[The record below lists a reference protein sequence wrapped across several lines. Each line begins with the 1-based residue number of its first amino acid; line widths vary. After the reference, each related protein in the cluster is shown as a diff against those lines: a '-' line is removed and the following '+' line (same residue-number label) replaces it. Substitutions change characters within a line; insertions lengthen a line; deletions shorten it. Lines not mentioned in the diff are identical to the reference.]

1 MLFPTHPLLQA
12 KVAMCPAVL
21 TNRLKQ
27 KTFKDL
33 WESPAFLPT
42 SIPSSLAWNVFLW
55 ITLASVQK
63 SLSGTQLK
71 IPYFFQLF
79 ALRKHMGKASYH
91 WIWQWFIEYGTKST
105 DKNIYFGWSKLRT
118 FVLWRTLSKG
128 WTENPQNRRRYL
140 KIIYLIRD

>member
-1 MLFPTHPLLQA
+1 MLFPNHHLLQA

-21 TNRLKQ
+21 TDRLKQ

-33 WESPAFLPT
+33 WESLAFLPT
-42 SIPSSLAWNVFLW
+42 SVPSSLAWNVFLW

-79 ALRKHMGKASYH
+79 VLRKHMGKASYH
-91 WIWQWFIEYGTKST
+91 
-105 DKNIYFGWSKLRT
+105 
-118 FVLWRTLSKG
+118 
-128 WTENPQNRRRYL
+128 
-140 KIIYLIRD
+140 